1 MSKRDPFVD
10 HVLEMLEPL
19 GMVRARA
26 MFGGFGIFHVDR
38 MIALIANDRLYF
50 KTDQHTRPVFEAVH
64 AEPFVYE
71 GKRGKPSVMSYHEA
85 PPECLDD
92 AEAMLQWARLASEAA
107 LRGPVP
113 KRTRS

>member
-1 MSKRDPFVD
+1 
-10 HVLEMLEPL
+10 
-19 GMVRARA
+19 
-26 MFGGFGIFHVDR
+26 
-38 MIALIANDRLYF
+38 
-50 KTDQHTRPVFEAVH
+50 
-64 AEPFVYE
+64 
-71 GKRGKPSVMSYHEA
+71 MSYHEA

>member
-38 MIALIANDRLYF
+38 MIALIANERLYF
-50 KTDQHTRPVFEAVH
+50 KTDQRTEMNSGPLSCWQSHFTSSIMASAWVPSGMTAKSP
-64 AEPFVYE
+64 EPISM
-71 GKRGKPSVMSYHEA
+71 SV
-85 PPECLDD
+85 P
-92 AEAMLQWARLASEAA
+92 
-107 LRGPVP
+107 
-113 KRTRS
+113 